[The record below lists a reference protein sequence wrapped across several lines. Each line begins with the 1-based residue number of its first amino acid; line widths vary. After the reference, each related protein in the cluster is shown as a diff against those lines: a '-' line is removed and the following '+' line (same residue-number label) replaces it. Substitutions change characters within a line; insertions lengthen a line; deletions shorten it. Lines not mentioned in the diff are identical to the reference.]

1 MAHLVNMEREGDV
14 TGLIDRSSDGD
25 MLVMVPV
32 DVCLT
37 KSNHAGV
44 NRVFSTSILLR
55 CLYRLQRACE
65 NPVVKQI

>member
-14 TGLIDRSSDGD
+14 AGLIDRSSDGD

-32 DVCLT
+32 DVCLK

-44 NRVFSTSILLR
+44 NRVLSTSTLLK
-55 CLYRLQRACE
+55 CLYRLQ
-65 NPVVKQI
+65 KSM